1 MRSTYDA
8 NQPIEAFINQIEDA
22 ISLAAAANAPYTAA
36 QIVAIVYN
44 IIFSTGMFLETCR
57 EWRWHPIVER
67 MWVNF

>member
-44 IIFSTGMFLETCR
+44 IIFSTGIFPETCR
-57 EWRWHPIVER
+57 EWR
-67 MWVNF
+67 